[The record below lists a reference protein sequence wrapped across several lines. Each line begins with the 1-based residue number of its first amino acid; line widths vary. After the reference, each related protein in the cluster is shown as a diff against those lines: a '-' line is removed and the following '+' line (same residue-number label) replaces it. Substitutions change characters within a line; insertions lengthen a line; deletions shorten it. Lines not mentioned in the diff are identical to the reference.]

1 MSSLKYIYRLRRMDD
16 LIARRATGTPE
27 AFAHR
32 LGLCRSELMNC
43 LSEMRQLGADIC
55 YCRTRQSYY
64 YPDSKRLFV
73 GFVFPEKAEQKEIT
87 IKNSRV
93 L

>member
-1 MSSLKYIYRLRRMDD
+1 MSSLKYVYRLQRMDN

-43 LSEMRQLGADIC
+43 LNELRQLGADIH

-64 YPDSKRLFV
+64 YLDGKRLFV
-73 GFVFPEKAEQKEIT
+73 GFVSLEEAEQGGTAVEK
-87 IKNSRV
+87 
-93 L
+93 